1 MKWFNF
7 FIIMQVTN
15 KVLLVF
21 LHQVI
26 LLDTYT
32 FSLSTSF
39 FFKKKKLNEG
49 NIYSIS
55 ENVKIYLRTFI
66 RDNKFLYFIF
76 FYIFR
81 SHRHFALRI
90 WLHFC

>member
-39 FFKKKKLNEG
+39 FLKK
-49 NIYSIS
+49 
-55 ENVKIYLRTFI
+55 
-66 RDNKFLYFIF
+66 
-76 FYIFR
+76 R
-81 SHRHFALRI
+81 S
-90 WLHFC
+90 